1 MGWNPLQSLKGL
13 ESRLIDRAIADEMAH
28 RESGIKRTSEYVG
41 GLYKNDRD
49 RLVQVIA
56 DRARDGAGRQ
66 IDPAVIRKDLG
77 EMEENDF
84 LGRYTSQMRR
94 GQGGFGSLGL
104 RERMSNQFANNA
116 MIRRGVYPGLA
127 AGGAV
132 AGGVAMTEGAQQL
145 LALMDFM
152 QQGQSQVQRAEE
164 SPLA

>member
-13 ESRLIDRAIADEMAH
+13 ESRLIDRAIADEIAH

-66 IDPAVIRKDLG
+66 IDPAVIRKELG

-84 LGRYTSQMRR
+84 LDRYTSQMRR

-116 MIRRGVYPGLA
+116 IIRRGVYPTLTV
-127 AGGAV
+127 GGAV

-145 LALMDFM
+145 LALMSEL
-152 QQGQSQVQRAEE
+152 QSQKEQAERLQE